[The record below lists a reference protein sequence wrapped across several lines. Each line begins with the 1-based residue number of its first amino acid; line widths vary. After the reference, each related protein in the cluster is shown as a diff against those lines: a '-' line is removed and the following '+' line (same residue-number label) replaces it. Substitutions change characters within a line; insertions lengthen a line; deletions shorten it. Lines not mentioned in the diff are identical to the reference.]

1 MKIFF
6 KWDSQGIESLERG
19 LGQSPRFFLLSALL
33 FFVFFVSDAGASP
46 TLAVRTFDNKT
57 GEDSAQAP
65 AEAITDMMT
74 TELYNSGLFSL
85 TERERLDYVAAEIR
99 LGQSGLVD
107 SSTAPEVGKIRG
119 AQYTMT
125 GAVTQYRYNAGGG
138 VIPIPGL
145 GGGGGLGSKT
155 ALVVLDIRVI
165 DNTTGAVVYAAS
177 ESGRAKR
184 ELGGLVT
191 KYGGFVSGSY
201 GGILAAAAREAV
213 MKHVTSMGQYEWE

>member
-1 MKIFF
+1 
-6 KWDSQGIESLERG
+6 
-19 LGQSPRFFLLSALL
+19 
-33 FFVFFVSDAGASP
+33 
-46 TLAVRTFDNKT
+46 VRAFENKT
-57 GEDSAQAP
+57 NEKVPASAV
-65 AEAITDMMT
+65 TDMMT
-74 TELYNSGLFSL
+74 TELYDSGLFSL
-85 TERERLDYVAAEIR
+85 MERERLDYIADEIR

-107 SSTAPEVGKIRG
+107 SSTAPEIGKIQA

-138 VIPIPGL
+138 ILPIPSI
-145 GGGGGLGSKT
+145 GGGGLGSKT

-184 ELGGLVT
+184 EIGGLVT

-201 GGILAAAAREAV
+201 GGILAAATRDAV
-213 MKHVTSMGQYEWE
+213 TKHVANMEQYDWE

>member
-1 MKIFF
+1 MKISM
-6 KWDSQGIESLERG
+6 KISKELAGRLPIV
-19 LGQSPRFFLLSALL
+19 LLCLA
-33 FFVFFVSDAGASP
+33 VAAGAEAKPS
-46 TLAVRTFDNKT
+46 LAVRTFENKT
-57 GEDSAQAP
+57 DEGSMQAP
-65 AEAITDMMT
+65 AQAVTDMMT
-74 TELYNSGLFSL
+74 TELYDSGIFSL
-85 TERERLDYVAAEIR
+85 MEREKLDYVAAEIR

-107 SSTAPEVGKIRG
+107 SATAPELGKIRA

-125 GAVTQYRYNAGGG
+125 GAVTQYRYNAGGS
-138 VIPIPGL
+138 VVPLPGL
-145 GGGGGLGSKT
+145 GGGGGLAAKT

-184 ELGGLVT
+184 EAGGLVT

-213 MKHVTSMGQYEWE
+213 MKHVTNMERYEWE

>member
-1 MKIFF
+1 MKKIL
-6 KWDSQGIESLERG
+6 SG
-19 LGQSPRFFLLSALL
+19 LGVSLLLL
-33 FFVFFVSDAGASP
+33 WVLFSFAEEAGAKP
-46 TLAVRTFDNKT
+46 RLAVRTFENKT
-57 GEDSAQAP
+57 DGGSLDAP
-65 AEAITDMMT
+65 AQAITDMMT

-85 TERERLDYVAAEIR
+85 MEREKLDYVAAEIR

-107 SSTAPEVGKIRG
+107 SATAPEVGKIQG

-138 VIPIPGL
+138 VIPIPGV
-145 GGGGGLGSKT
+145 GGGGLASHT

-165 DNTTGAVVYAAS
+165 DNTTGMVVYAAR

-184 ELGGLVT
+184 EIGGLIT

-201 GGILAAAAREAV
+201 GGILAAATREAV
-213 MKHVTSMGQYEWE
+213 TRHVGALKQTEWER